1 YYKFSWGDGTESE
14 WIETPS
20 TTHSWTQKGT
30 YLIKVKAMMTHES
43 AKDDDFE
50 DAKETSWSNPLTIT
64 LSRTKSTP
72 TPRPIIQFLQNFFEN
87 YPNAFPILRQMLG
100 L

>member
-1 YYKFSWGDGTESE
+1 
-14 WIETPS
+14 
-20 TTHSWTQKGT
+20 
-30 YLIKVKAMMTHES
+30 MMTHES

-50 DAKETSWSNPLTIT
+50 DAKETSWSDPLVIT